1 MKKDGIKKNFIYQ
14 LLYQLII
21 LVIPLLQAPY
31 LTRTLGDSSL
41 GIYTYVNSIGYY
53 FVVLS
58 MLGIARHGQ
67 RVIASAS
74 NEIEIR
80 KRFWSLFFDHF
91 VISILIT
98 CIYFAFIPLFASNDT
113 IIYLIN
119 GMYVASAIFDIT
131 FLFYGLENF
140 KNVILKNLFVKILQF
155 LLIILLIKNENDIVT
170 YTCIMAGGSLFG
182 NIILM
187 PSAIKM
193 VKPIKFDFNDCK
205 VHIKPLLI
213 LSISAIASTLY
224 TVFNKTLIGIFR
236 PKEEV
241 AYYDYAEKL
250 INVPK
255 SLIAAVGTVIFPR
268 SCSLIINGDFQ
279 SVKKYAK
286 VAIFIVGFIAFSSIF
301 GFLSIGQILVNL
313 YYGSEFADTGGLLM
327 CMTPLIFIVGLGEI
341 VRNMYLIPMKKDTL
355 YVICIVINSVINII
369 FSLILLQFIGSYGAI
384 IGAICA
390 ESFGLIFQYWLIR
403 KQLPFKLII
412 KNLLPTLLIG
422 LVMFIIVYTISFFV
436 PAEWIY
442 LLLLIFIGAIIFCF
456 FTIIYIFI
464 FDKELKTLLLY
475 TLQKILNNFK
485 LKIRRKK

>member
-1 MKKDGIKKNFIYQ
+1 MEKDGLKRNFIYQ

-155 LLIILLIKNENDIVT
+155 LLIILLI
-170 YTCIMAGGSLFG
+170 
-182 NIILM
+182 
-187 PSAIKM
+187 
-193 VKPIKFDFNDCK
+193 
-205 VHIKPLLI
+205 

-268 SCSLIINGDFQ
+268 SCTLIINGDFQ

-341 VRNMYLIPMKKDTL
+341 VRNMYLIPMKKDTP

-390 ESFGLIFQYWLIR
+390 ECFGLIFQYWLIR